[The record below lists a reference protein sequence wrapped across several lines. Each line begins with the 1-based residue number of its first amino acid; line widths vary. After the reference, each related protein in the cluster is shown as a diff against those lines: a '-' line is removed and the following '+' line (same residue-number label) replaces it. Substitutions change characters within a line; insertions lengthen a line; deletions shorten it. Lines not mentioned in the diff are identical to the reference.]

1 MNKSGKIYGI
11 GVGPGDSDLLTVRA
25 VRVLEKVDVVFAAS
39 STKND
44 YSNSLEIASEY
55 INEKCQV
62 VKLGYPMTR
71 DKDILQQAWEENCR
85 IAFEY
90 ISAGRNAA
98 FLTLGDPLIYST
110 FGYMMQT
117 MNRLYPEVEFEVV
130 PGITS
135 FQAAAAKSR
144 QVLVESGQNLLL
156 TSGVADPE
164 KFAETLD
171 VVDNA
176 VILKA
181 YRNFSDLRETVK
193 RKDKVDVKFFT
204 RLGMDG
210 EAVYLDIDEVPDK
223 THYLSLMLLT
233 ADTVQD

>member
-1 MNKSGKIYGI
+1 MSNSCKIYGI

-25 VRVLEKVDVVFAAS
+25 VNILKEVDVVFAAS
-39 STKND
+39 SSKND
-44 YSNSLEIASEY
+44 FSHSLKIASEF
-55 INEKCQV
+55 IRDDCEV
-62 VKLGYPMTR
+62 VRLGYPMTR
-71 DKDILQQAWEENCR
+71 DKAVLQAAWEKNCE
-85 IAFEY
+85 IALELL
-90 ISAGRNAA
+90 AEGRTGA

-135 FQAAAAKSR
+135 YQAAAAKSR

-164 KFAETLD
+164 MFRETLNS
-171 VVDNA
+171 VDNA

-181 YRNFSDLRETVK
+181 YRNFPELRRTAEEL
-193 RKDKVDVKFFT
+193 DGMDVKFYT
-204 RLGMDG
+204 RLGLEG
-210 EAVYLDIDEVPDK
+210 EAVYDNIADVPEK

-233 ADTVQD
+233 SRKE

>member
-1 MNKSGKIYGI
+1 MFNSGKIYGI
-11 GVGPGDSDLLTVRA
+11 GVGPGDPDLLTVRA
-25 VRVLEKVDVVFAAS
+25 VKVLEKVDVVFAAC

-44 YSNSLEIASEY
+44 YSHSFDIASGFIRKDCE
-55 INEKCQV
+55 V

-71 DKDILQQAWEENCR
+71 DEKVLREAWEKNCE
-85 IAFEY
+85 IAYEFL
-90 ISAGRNAA
+90 SGGKSAA

-164 KFAETLD
+164 RFAESLGT
-171 VVDNA
+171 VDNV

-181 YRNFSDLRETVK
+181 YRNFLELRRTV
-193 RKDKVDVKFFT
+193 RDMDKMNVKFYT
-204 RLGMDG
+204 RLGMEG
-210 EAVYLDIDEVPDK
+210 ENIYEDINDVPEK

-233 ADTVQD
+233 SKENG

>member
-1 MNKSGKIYGI
+1 MSNTGKIYGI

-39 STKND
+39 STKNE
-44 YSNSLEIASEY
+44 YSHSLEIASEY
-55 INEKCQV
+55 VREDCEV

-71 DKDILQQAWEENCR
+71 DKDALRQSWEENCR
-85 IAFEY
+85 IACEY
-90 ISAGRNAA
+90 LQGGKSAA

-117 MNRLYPEVEFEVV
+117 MKQLCPEVEFEVV

-135 FQAAAAKSR
+135 YQAAAARSQ

-156 TSGVADPE
+156 TSGVADAE
-164 KFAETLD
+164 KFAESLKL
-171 VVDNA
+171 VDNA

-181 YRNFSDLRETVK
+181 YRNFSQLRETVNDMGGK
-193 RKDKVDVKFFT
+193 DVKFYT
-204 RLGMDG
+204 RLGLDG
-210 EAVYLDIDEVPDK
+210 EAIYLDINEVPEK

-233 ADTVQD
+233 AQKG

>member
-1 MNKSGKIYGI
+1 MSNFGKIYGI

-39 STKND
+39 STKNE
-44 YSNSLEIASEY
+44 YSHSLEIASEFVRDDC
-55 INEKCQV
+55 EV

-71 DKDILQQAWEENCR
+71 DKGVLNEAWEDNCR
-85 IAFEY
+85 IALKYLEG
-90 ISAGRNAA
+90 GRKAA

-117 MNRLYPEVEFEVV
+117 MKRLSPEVEFEVV

-135 FQAAAAKSR
+135 YQAAAARSQ

-164 KFAETLD
+164 KFADSLEM
-171 VVDNA
+171 VDNA

-181 YRNFSDLRETVK
+181 YRNFPELRQTVNK
-193 RKDKVDVKFFT
+193 MDKMDVKFYS
-204 RLGMDG
+204 RLGLDG
-210 EAVYLDIDEVPDK
+210 EAIYLDINEVPEK
-223 THYLSLMLLT
+223 TTYLSLMLLT
-233 ADTVQD
+233 ARK

>member
-1 MNKSGKIYGI
+1 MNNSGKIYGI

-39 STKND
+39 STKNE
-44 YSNSLEIASEY
+44 YSHSLEIASEFVRDDC
-55 INEKCQV
+55 EV

-71 DKDILQQAWEENCR
+71 DKEVLTAAWEENCR
-85 IAFEY
+85 IAFEHLEG
-90 ISAGRNAA
+90 GRTAA

-117 MNRLYPEVEFEVV
+117 MKRLYPEVEFDVV

-135 FQAAAAKSR
+135 YQAAAARSQ

-156 TSGVADPE
+156 TSGVADTA
-164 KFAETLD
+164 KFAESLD
-171 VVDNA
+171 SVDNA

-181 YRNFSDLRETVK
+181 YRNFPELRDTVNEM
-193 RKDKVDVKFFT
+193 DKMDVKFYT
-204 RLGMDG
+204 RLGLDG
-210 EAVYLDIDEVPDK
+210 EAIYPDINEVPEK
-223 THYLSLMLLT
+223 TTYLSLMLLT
-233 ADTVQD
+233 ARK

>member
-1 MNKSGKIYGI
+1 MSNFGKIYGI

-25 VRVLEKVDVVFAAS
+25 VRVLENVDIVFAAS
-39 STKND
+39 STKNE
-44 YSNSLEIASEY
+44 YSHSLEIASEFVRDDC
-55 INEKCQV
+55 EV

-71 DKDILQQAWEENCR
+71 DQEVLNDAWEENCR
-85 IAFEY
+85 IACEMLK
-90 ISAGRNAA
+90 GGKTAA

-117 MNRLYPEVEFEVV
+117 MKRLCPEVEFEVV

-135 FQAAAAKSR
+135 YQAAAARSQ

-164 KFAETLD
+164 KFAETLEM
-171 VVDNA
+171 VDNA

-181 YRNFSDLRETVK
+181 YRNFPELRETVNEMGTK
-193 RKDKVDVKFFT
+193 DVKFYT
-204 RLGMDG
+204 RLGLDG
-210 EAVYLDIDEVPDK
+210 EAIYLDINEVPEK
-223 THYLSLMLLT
+223 TNYLSLMLLT
-233 ADTVQD
+233 AQK

>member
-1 MNKSGKIYGI
+1 MSNSGKIYGI

-25 VRVLEKVDVVFAAS
+25 VRTLEKADVVLAAS
-39 STKND
+39 STKNE
-44 YSNSLEIASEY
+44 YSHSLEIASEF
-55 INEKCQV
+55 IRDNCEV

-71 DKDILQQAWEENCR
+71 DKSVLKEAWEENCR
-85 IAFEY
+85 IAVKHLE
-90 ISAGRNAA
+90 GGKNAA

-117 MNRLYPEVEFEVV
+117 MRRIYPEVEFEVI

-135 FQAAAAKSR
+135 YQAAAARSQ

-164 KFAETLD
+164 KFADSLES
-171 VVDNA
+171 VDNA

-181 YRNFSDLRETVK
+181 YRNFPELRDTVNK
-193 RKDKVDVKFFT
+193 MDKMDVKFYT
-204 RLGMDG
+204 RLGLEG
-210 EAVYLDIDEVPDK
+210 EAIYPDINEVPDK
-223 THYLSLMLLT
+223 TTYLSLMLLT
-233 ADTVQD
+233 ARK

>member
-1 MNKSGKIYGI
+1 MNNSGKIYGI

-39 STKND
+39 STKNE
-44 YSNSLEIASEY
+44 YSHSLEIASEFVRDDC
-55 INEKCQV
+55 EV

-71 DKDILQQAWEENCR
+71 DKDVLNDAWEENCR
-85 IAFEY
+85 IACQLLE
-90 ISAGRNAA
+90 GGKTAA

-117 MNRLYPEVEFEVV
+117 MKRLCPEVEFEVV

-135 FQAAAAKSR
+135 YQAAAARSQ

-164 KFAETLD
+164 KFAKSLEL
-171 VVDNA
+171 VDNA

-181 YRNFSDLRETVK
+181 YRNFPELRETVNEICK
-193 RKDKVDVKFFT
+193 MDVKFYT
-204 RLGMDG
+204 RLGLDG
-210 EAVYLDIDEVPDK
+210 EAIYLDINEVPEK
-223 THYLSLMLLT
+223 TNYLSLMLLT
-233 ADTVQD
+233 AKK

>member
-1 MNKSGKIYGI
+1 MNNFGKIYGI

-25 VRVLEKVDVVFAAS
+25 VRILEKVDVVFAAS

-44 YSNSLEIASEY
+44 YSHSLHIASEF
-55 INEKCQV
+55 ISDNCEV

-71 DKDILQQAWEENCR
+71 DKDTLRKAWDKNCE
-85 IAFEY
+85 IALEY
-90 ISAGRNAA
+90 ISGGKSAA

-117 MNRLYPEVEFEVV
+117 MNKLFPEVEFEVV

-135 FQAAAAKSR
+135 YQAAAAKSR

-156 TSGVADPE
+156 TSGIADPD
-164 KFAETLD
+164 KFRDSLSA
-171 VVDNA
+171 VDNA

-181 YRNFSDLRETVK
+181 YRNFPQLRDTVNSI
-193 RKDKVDVKFFT
+193 DKMDVKFFT
-204 RLGMDG
+204 RLGLDG
-210 EAVYLDIDEVPDK
+210 EAIYLDVNEVPEK

-233 ADTVQD
+233 SANVK

>member
-1 MNKSGKIYGI
+1 MSNSGKIYGI

-25 VRVLEKVDVVFAAS
+25 VRVLAKVDIVFAAS
-39 STKND
+39 STKNE
-44 YSNSLEIASEY
+44 YSHSLEIASEFVHDDC
-55 INEKCQV
+55 EV

-71 DKDILQQAWEENCR
+71 DHDVLNDAWEENCR
-85 IAFEY
+85 IACEMLK
-90 ISAGRNAA
+90 GGKTAA

-117 MNRLYPEVEFEVV
+117 MKRLCPEVEFEVV

-135 FQAAAAKSR
+135 YQAAAARSQ

-164 KFAETLD
+164 KFAETLEM
-171 VVDNA
+171 VDNA

-181 YRNFSDLRETVK
+181 YRNFPELRETVNEMGTK
-193 RKDKVDVKFFT
+193 DVKFYT
-204 RLGMDG
+204 RLGLDG
-210 EAVYLDIDEVPDK
+210 EAIYLDINEVPEK
-223 THYLSLMLLT
+223 TNYLSLMLLT
-233 ADTVQD
+233 AKK

>member
-1 MNKSGKIYGI
+1 MNNSGKIYGI

-39 STKND
+39 STKNE
-44 YSNSLEIASEY
+44 YSHSLEIASEFVRDDC
-55 INEKCQV
+55 EV

-71 DKDILQQAWEENCR
+71 DKDVLNDAWEENCS
-85 IAFEY
+85 IACQLLK
-90 ISAGRNAA
+90 GGKTAA

-117 MNRLYPEVEFEVV
+117 MKRLCPEVEFEVV

-135 FQAAAAKSR
+135 YQAAAARSQ

-164 KFAETLD
+164 KFAKSLEL
-171 VVDNA
+171 VDNA

-181 YRNFSDLRETVK
+181 YRNFPELRETVNEIGK
-193 RKDKVDVKFFT
+193 MDVKFYT
-204 RLGMDG
+204 RLGLDG
-210 EAVYLDIDEVPDK
+210 EAIYLDINEVPEK
-223 THYLSLMLLT
+223 TNYLSLMLLT
-233 ADTVQD
+233 AKK

>member
-1 MNKSGKIYGI
+1 MNSSGKIYGI

-39 STKND
+39 STKNE
-44 YSNSLEIASEY
+44 YSHSLEIASEFVR
-55 INEKCQV
+55 EDCEV

-71 DKDILQQAWEENCR
+71 DKDVLNRAWEENCR
-85 IAFEY
+85 IACKVLTG
-90 ISAGRNAA
+90 GRTAA

-117 MNRLYPEVEFEVV
+117 MKRLFPKVEFEVV

-135 FQAAAAKSR
+135 YQAAAARSQ

-156 TSGVADPE
+156 TSGVADAG
-164 KFAETLD
+164 KFAESLEN
-171 VVDNA
+171 VDNA

-181 YRNFSDLRETVK
+181 YRNFPELRERVNAMENM
-193 RKDKVDVKFFT
+193 DVKFYT
-204 RLGMDG
+204 RLGLDG
-210 EAVYLDIDEVPDK
+210 EAIYLDINEVPDK
-223 THYLSLMLLT
+223 TTYLSLMLLT
-233 ADTVQD
+233 AKK

>member
-1 MNKSGKIYGI
+1 MINAGKIYGI

-25 VRVLEKVDVVFAAS
+25 VRILEKVDVVFAAS

-44 YSNSLEIASEY
+44 YSHSLKIASEFVHD
-55 INEKCQV
+55 KCEV
-62 VKLGYPMTR
+62 VMLGYPMTR
-71 DKDILQQAWEENCR
+71 DKDILREAWEKNCE
-85 IAFEY
+85 IALEFM
-90 ISAGRNAA
+90 AGGKTAA

-117 MNRLYPEVEFEVV
+117 MNRLYPEIDFEVV

-135 FQAAAAKSR
+135 YQAAAAKSK

-156 TSGVADPE
+156 TSGVADPD
-164 KFAETLD
+164 KFAESLET
-171 VVDNA
+171 VDNA

-181 YRNFSDLRETVK
+181 YRNFPELR
-193 RKDKVDVKFFT
+193 RKVNGMDDVKVKFYT
-204 RLGMDG
+204 RLGLDG
-210 EAVYLDIDEVPDK
+210 EAIYEDINDVPEK

-233 ADTVQD
+233 ADKK

>member
-1 MNKSGKIYGI
+1 MSNSGKIYGI

-39 STKND
+39 STKNE
-44 YSNSLEIASEY
+44 YSHSLEIASEFVRDDC
-55 INEKCQV
+55 EV

-71 DKDILQQAWEENCR
+71 DKDILNDAWEENCR
-85 IAFEY
+85 IACQQLE
-90 ISAGRNAA
+90 GGKTAA

-117 MNRLYPEVEFEVV
+117 MKRLCPDVEFEVV

-135 FQAAAAKSR
+135 YQAAAARSQ

-164 KFAETLD
+164 KFAESLGN
-171 VVDNA
+171 VDNA

-181 YRNFSDLRETVK
+181 YRNFPELRDTVNEMNK
-193 RKDKVDVKFFT
+193 MDVKFYT
-204 RLGMDG
+204 RLGLDG
-210 EAVYLDIDEVPDK
+210 EAIYLDINEVPEK
-223 THYLSLMLLT
+223 TNYLSLMLLT
-233 ADTVQD
+233 AKK